1 MPDELQPP
9 ESETKSAR
17 ISPVTLLLGAIL
29 LIAVGA
35 SVWFLLKPPARTPAF
50 TQTVHGK
57 NTPQEVAYADNIR
70 VENVAMSRAE
80 NFLHQ
85 EVTTLAGDVVNGGTQ
100 RVAVLTLT
108 IEFHDSMEQIVL
120 RETRS
125 LLGVKPTPLA
135 AGERRSFEIAFDNI
149 PASWNMQTPT
159 LRLGRLQLADLK

>member
-1 MPDELQPP
+1 MADELQLP

-17 ISPVTLLLGAIL
+17 ISPATLLLGAIL
-29 LIAVGA
+29 LIAVGV

-50 TQTVHGK
+50 TQAVHSK
-57 NTPQEVAYADNIR
+57 NTPQEVQYADNIH
-70 VENVAMSRAE
+70 VENVALSRAE

-100 RVAVLTLT
+100 RVATLTLT

-135 AGERRSFEIAFDNI
+135 PGERRSFEIAFDNV
-149 PASWNMQTPT
+149 PGSWNMQTPT